1 MSDGGLRQIFQKHL
15 PKIHWQSIETLI
27 GRGTPDM
34 NGCLSGQEFW
44 IENKLTSGWAV
55 NFEIG
60 QVAWHERRLRAGGRT
75 FVAVRRQANSGP
87 RKGAACD
94 ELWLFYGYDI
104 RQLEAEGLKDL
115 RFKTAGWFEGG
126 PAKWYWDTIQ
136 GILLHH

>member
-75 FVAVRRQANSGP
+75 FVAVRRLANSGP